1 MNIFGNHSSPA
12 IKISGDLLV
21 SSFQTAINNLSTAET
36 AKYVAQQTESRTMQ
50 AILSSGAS
58 NAIYTT
64 PNDLDEKAKEE
75 LLHESLNAHL
85 QKAQSEQIS
94 AYANS
99 QVIQLEAEAKK
110 NYIGKKVRIVVKD
123 QKFKPLESIWQDLRT
138 GEVRNGEVNYKAIK
152 GHIEDLSFERNV
164 LVIQPDWISKLLY
177 KDRKYFLAYVIN
189 PDTLKPAIG
198 VELL

>member
-123 QKFKPLESIWQDLRT
+123 QKFKPLEAMWQDLRT